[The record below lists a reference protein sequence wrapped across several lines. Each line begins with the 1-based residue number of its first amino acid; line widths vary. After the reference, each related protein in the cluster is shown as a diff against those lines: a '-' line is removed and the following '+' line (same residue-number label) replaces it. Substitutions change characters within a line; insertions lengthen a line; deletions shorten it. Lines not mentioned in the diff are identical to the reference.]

1 VIQPEWVSSV
11 SPFAGSAGSSGWS
24 DGPGDTALF
33 SRPSTLAS
41 TPTGQIVIAD
51 AGNQVIRLVGADPA
65 RTVSTIAGTGSPG
78 TTDGVPGAQAMFN
91 KPNGLAVAS
100 DGTIYVVDSENQV
113 IRRIENNP
121 PTYFVSTYAGAMQQA
136 GFVDSTDPLAA
147 RFNWPVALAIDSQD
161 NLYVAEIRGNRIRMI
176 RAGTRQVITYAG
188 NGGSDSVDADAGINA
203 SFSAPSALAV
213 APTGEVYVL
222 DGYTQYIRRISAVG
236 AHRVDTIAGA
246 FSAAVGHIDG
256 AGTWARFRGQLG
268 MAVTT
273 AGEVLL
279 ADTGNYRIRKIV
291 PGDSSDSTRVT
302 TIAGSGR
309 AGTRL
314 GSGDV
319 SDIPAPAGLAIT
331 PDQRLIVSDSFNN
344 VLRQIPLAVS
354 AAEDML
360 LF

>member
-1 VIQPEWVSSV
+1 
-11 SPFAGSAGSSGWS
+11 
-24 DGPGDTALF
+24 
-33 SRPSTLAS
+33 
-41 TPTGQIVIAD
+41 
-51 AGNQVIRLVGADPA
+51 
-65 RTVSTIAGTGSPG
+65 
-78 TTDGVPGAQAMFN
+78 MFN

-121 PTYFVSTYAGAMQQA
+121 PTYFVSTYAGGMQQP

-188 NGGSDSVDADAGINA
+188 NGSSYSVDADVGTSA

-222 DGYTQYIRRISAVG
+222 DGYTQYIRRISPVG
-236 AHRVDTIAGA
+236 AHRVDTIAGE
-246 FSAAVGHIDG
+246 FWGAVGHIDG

-291 PGDSSDSTRVT
+291 PGDSSDSTRVS

-344 VLRQIPLAVS
+344 VLRQIPLGAS
-354 AAEDML
+354 ATEDIL
-360 LF
+360 PF